1 MRPQVRIIDQQQ
13 EEIKPANISRTEEE
27 ALLAK
32 YGYGAQTQQPNK
44 KQTPH
49 DPNGDMTFD
58 QLCQQEE
65 QRLKD
70 IRMRNHQKMNGP
82 KPITFDGDYN
92 TNTTYASDEGASFK
106 VTIVTDM
113 DLPH

>member
-1 MRPQVRIIDQQQ
+1 MRPQVRIIDNQK

-32 YGYGAQTQQPNK
+32 YGYGTQTQQPR
-44 KQTPH
+44 KQKTY

-65 QRLKD
+65 QRMKD
-70 IRMRNHQKMNGP
+70 VKMRNHQKMNGP

-92 TNTTYASDEGASFK
+92 SNTTYSSDEGASFK

-113 DLPH
+113 HLPK